1 MKSLIA
7 HIIMEEREVKEFE
20 WYLRDYLFRQYN
32 LNNRRIMSRQL
43 PMEMINTYLRYRHSD
58 QIDLKRYLEDVLEN
72 LLARHVITEITIDG
86 SFELHDNL
94 FRLQCAKCY
103 YVSYL
108 NHLEPRE
115 CLRCASTDLNEFPR
129 RNK

>member
-1 MKSLIA
+1 
-7 HIIMEEREVKEFE
+7 MEEREVKEFE

-43 PMEMINTYLRYRHSD
+43 PIEMINTYLRYRHSD
-58 QIDLKRYLEDVLEN
+58 QIELTRYLEDVLEN

-86 SFELHDNL
+86 FFELHDNL
-94 FRLQCAKCY
+94 SRLQCAKCY

>member
-1 MKSLIA
+1 
-7 HIIMEEREVKEFE
+7 MEEREVKEFE

-43 PMEMINTYLRYRHSD
+43 PIEMINTYLRYRHSD
-58 QIDLKRYLEDVLEN
+58 QIELTRYLEDVLEN

-86 SFELHDNL
+86 FFELHDNL
-94 FRLQCAKCY
+94 SRLQCAKCY

-115 CLRCASTDLNEFPR
+115 CLRCASNDLNEFPR

>member
-1 MKSLIA
+1 
-7 HIIMEEREVKEFE
+7 MEERAVKEFE

-32 LNNRRIMSRQL
+32 SNNRRIVLKQL

-58 QIDLKRYLEDVLEN
+58 QTDLKQYLEEVLKN
-72 LLARHVITEITIDG
+72 LLARHVIKEIVIDG
-86 SFELHDNL
+86 SIELQDNL

-103 YVSYL
+103 YISYL

>member
-1 MKSLIA
+1 
-7 HIIMEEREVKEFE
+7 MEERAVKEFE

-43 PMEMINTYLRYRHSD
+43 PIVMIKTYLRYRHSD
-58 QIDLKRYLEDVLEN
+58 EIELKQYLDDVLEN
-72 LLARHVITEITIDG
+72 LLARHVINEIALDG
-86 SFELHDNL
+86 SFELHDKL

-103 YVSYL
+103 YISYL
-108 NHLEPRE
+108 NHLEPGR

>member
-1 MKSLIA
+1 
-7 HIIMEEREVKEFE
+7 MEERAVKEFE

-43 PMEMINTYLRYRHSD
+43 PIVMINTYLRYRHSD
-58 QIDLKRYLEDVLEN
+58 QIELKQYLDDVLEN
-72 LLARHVITEITIDG
+72 LLARHVIKEIAIDG
-86 SFELHDNL
+86 SFELYDEL

-103 YVSYL
+103 YISYL
-108 NHLEPRE
+108 NHHEPGQ

-129 RNK
+129 RTK